1 MKFNLSE
8 LVVLDSSVVI
18 KWFQTHEI
26 LQEQAIKL
34 RQAHLDNII
43 TIHVPDLLIYEVSN
57 VLLHKPDMN
66 QFKIWQVIE
75 SLFDMEIIIMKVEP
89 KWINTAIRM
98 AYFYDI
104 TVYDAIFLAL
114 AEFLQADF
122 ITVDVKLIQKVSK
135 LDYVY
140 NLSNMIF

>member
-1 MKFNLSE
+1 MRFNPSE

-26 LQEQAIKL
+26 LHEQAVKL

-43 TIHVPDLLIYEVSN
+43 TIHVPGLLIYEVSN

-75 SLFDMEIIIMKVEP
+75 SLFNMEILIEKVEP
-89 KWINTAIRM
+89 KWINTSIRM

-104 TVYDAIFLAL
+104 TIYDATFLAL

-122 ITVDVKLIQKVSK
+122 ITADLKLIQKVSK

-140 NLSNMIF
+140 NLSNIIF